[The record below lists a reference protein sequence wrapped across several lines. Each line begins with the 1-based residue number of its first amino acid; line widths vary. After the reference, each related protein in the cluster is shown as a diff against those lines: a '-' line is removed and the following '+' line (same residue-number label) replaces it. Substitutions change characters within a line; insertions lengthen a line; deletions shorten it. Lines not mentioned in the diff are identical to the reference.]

1 MTKKNTIGLK
11 LKMGTGQTGNRL
23 KRVEF
28 DLGALS
34 GGVQSI
40 PSRDWTILY
49 QELQMELGLG
59 GIALQ
64 LPILHRRSNQSRAL
78 VEQK

>member
-1 MTKKNTIGLK
+1 
-11 LKMGTGQTGNRL
+11 MGTGQTGNHL

-28 DLGALS
+28 DLGAFA
-34 GGVQSI
+34 GGVESI
-40 PSRDWTILY
+40 PSRDWTNFY

-64 LPILHRRSNQSRAL
+64 LPIVHRRSNQSRAL